1 MAFSKAEPRFKS
13 TSVSLVDQTWSKSD
27 RAVLMPMR
35 ERSPSRPKRVAPKLV
50 AIRHKLGLSQT
61 GMLRLLPLNCYY
73 NRISEFERGKRFPS
87 LLVLLSYARA
97 GEVPLEQIVDDDL
110 ELDL

>member
-1 MAFSKAEPRFKS
+1 
-13 TSVSLVDQTWSKSD
+13 
-27 RAVLMPMR
+27 MPLH
-35 ERSPSRPKRVAPKLV
+35 ERSRSRPKRVAPKLV

-61 GMLRLLPLNCYY
+61 GMLRLLPLNCCY

-97 GEVPLEQIVDDDL
+97 AGVPLEQIVDDDL
-110 ELDL
+110 QLDL